1 VRELTSAAIFSVG
14 SELTTGETR
23 DTNAGELAAELTRS
37 SIPVERLLALP
48 DDQAALR
55 DGLLAALSRVDL
67 VVTTGGLGPTPD
79 DLTRE
84 AIAEALGE
92 TPAVDPDLERWL
104 RGLFTRRGVEF
115 PEANLKQAWLIPSA
129 VAIPNEQGTAPGW
142 WVDRPDG
149 RVLVALPGP
158 PREMRPMWA
167 DWVMPR
173 LTAALPAP
181 AAVMTLRTTGIG
193 ESLLAAKLGP
203 LLARDADPTV
213 ATYARTDAVDVRIS
227 SRQPGPAGAASV
239 ASIEGEVLERIGEFV
254 WSRGTTTW
262 AQAIAS
268 ELDARGWRLG
278 IVEVGLRGSL
288 IALLGEGLGSRMPF
302 AEAIAERPGSHE
314 GHRGGPDEL
323 AARVRELSASE
334 VALAVEAR
342 ARRGDTAVSVAVVDP
357 RGTIRERRVA
367 FLGDDQGRSRAALAA
382 AAILLARL
390 RAA

>member
-48 DDQAALR
+48 DDHAALR

-67 VVTTGGLGPTPD
+67 IVTTGGLGPTPD

-167 DWVMPR
+167 DWVTPR

-193 ESLLAAKLGP
+193 ESLLAAKIGP

-262 AQAIAS
+262 AQAIAG